1 MKAKRYYVKELSL
14 KRNSHAA
21 MISMAQEKAS
31 RNDGLTKNFHSLFLE
46 NLRNLLLTQ
55 LNSLHLKNK
64 LLSNYYRKRIEL
76 EDLLK
81 TVIRF
86 LS

>member
-31 RNDGLTKNFHSLFLE
+31 RNDGLTKNFHSCFLE

-55 LNSLHLKNK
+55 L
-64 LLSNYYRKRIEL
+64 
-76 EDLLK
+76 
-81 TVIRF
+81 
-86 LS
+86 